1 MKSFL
6 YIFLAV
12 AIYGIVHS
20 ILASLGLKAS
30 LRRLI
35 GPEFDRVY
43 RLVYNGLAV
52 LTLVPVLGMV
62 ALLPDIPIYSIPF
75 PWLLINLAIQGLALV
90 ALAVGVWQTGVWSF
104 AGLEQFMKPP
114 SKKPP
119 RLVVKGLYRYV
130 RHPLYTAGLVL
141 IWFTPVMTLNVMAL
155 NLGFTFYLLLG
166 ALVEERKLLKE
177 YGASYEAYSSRTPML
192 IPNFPNKSEDG

>member
-12 AIYGIVHS
+12 AVYGVVHS

-35 GPEFDRVY
+35 GPEFDRLY

-52 LTLVPVLGMV
+52 ITLVPVLGMV
-62 ALLPDIPIYSIPF
+62 ALLPDLPLYSIPF
-75 PWLLINLAIQGLALV
+75 PWMLINIAFQGLALL
-90 ALAVGVWQTGVWSF
+90 ALGVGVWQTGVWTF
-104 AGLEQFMKPP
+104 VGLDQFLKPP
-114 SKKPP
+114 SKKPL

-130 RHPLYTAGLVL
+130 RHPLYTAGLAL
-141 IWFTPVMTLNVMAL
+141 IWFTPVITLNVFAL

-166 ALVEERKLLKE
+166 ALFEERKLLKE
-177 YGASYEAYSSRTPML
+177 YGAAYEAYCNRTPML
-192 IPNFPNKSEDG
+192 IPSFTRKPEG